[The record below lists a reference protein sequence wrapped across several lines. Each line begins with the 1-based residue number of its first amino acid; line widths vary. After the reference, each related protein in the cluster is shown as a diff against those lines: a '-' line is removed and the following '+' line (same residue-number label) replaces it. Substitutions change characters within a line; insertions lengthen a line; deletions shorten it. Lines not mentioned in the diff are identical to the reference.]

1 MTVPYEQRSRVV
13 SLLFIISFVV
23 VIIYALAPQTI
34 VRSVQTMQHQA
45 EVDMSALVLR
55 SVDDSVSI
63 AFAEGRVQDKTPVN
77 VPLTL
82 DTAKKLGLTFDSL
95 PIDYASKRPLLLR
108 GTVGDLTVIAPGPY
122 SRDAVSPFSLTHLGP
137 TACATCDQRELRL
150 HNGTIVDAPSRNAR
164 PALPLRADLQYG
176 TLMVLGL
183 GIAGGLL
190 LTFVT
195 ANARRASLFG
205 IQTAALSAI
214 TAAGAL
220 VVYSPTPLAALT
232 ALGIVWAVPITYTLR
247 PTR

>member
-1 MTVPYEQRSRVV
+1 
-13 SLLFIISFVV
+13 
-23 VIIYALAPQTI
+23 
-34 VRSVQTMQHQA
+34 
-45 EVDMSALVLR
+45 
-55 SVDDSVSI
+55 
-63 AFAEGRVQDKTPVN
+63 
-77 VPLTL
+77 L